1 MKKNIEKIQTKNNF
15 NLENL
20 NETHL
25 SIQLSLD
32 GFSFCAIHEFS
43 KELVAF
49 ASFEFQESNSLPS
62 KHLELVQDVFNSNK
76 DVLQLK
82 YRSVSVIH
90 YNNLVTQVP
99 KPFFNKDNL
108 PSYLQHS
115 IKILDND
122 FIAYDEI
129 LNTDIVNVYIP
140 FVNINNFLID
150 TYGAFEFKHNATVL
164 IEELLRKHKNDDG
177 NFMYINVSN
186 QNLEIVVLKNKK
198 LELYNIFSFTTKED
212 FIYYILFVAEQ
223 LKLNPEEINVILL
236 GAIEKESE
244 LFTILY
250 QYIRNV
256 SFYTPKNFPELLK
269 SESKHNHFT
278 LLNQHL

>member
-1 MKKNIEKIQTKNNF
+1 
-15 NLENL
+15 
-20 NETHL
+20 
-25 SIQLSLD
+25 
-32 GFSFCAIHEFS
+32 
-43 KELVAF
+43 
-49 ASFEFQESNSLPS
+49 
-62 KHLELVQDVFNSNK
+62 
-76 DVLQLK
+76 
-82 YRSVSVIH
+82 
-90 YNNLVTQVP
+90 
-99 KPFFNKDNL
+99 
-108 PSYLQHS
+108 
-115 IKILDND
+115 
-122 FIAYDEI
+122 
-129 LNTDIVNVYIP
+129 
-140 FVNINNFLID
+140 
-150 TYGAFEFKHNATVL
+150 
-164 IEELLRKHKNDDG
+164 
-177 NFMYINVSN
+177 MYINVSN